1 MSSIGKS
8 VPRADGRD
16 KVTGAAVYTGDMAMP
31 GLLCGKVLR
40 SPLPHARIR
49 RIDASRAAALPGVLA
64 VLTRENL
71 QVAEPRYGAYVKDQ
85 PVVALD
91 KVRYAGDVVAAVAAV
106 DERSAAAGLGQ
117 IEIEYDELPAIM
129 TIDDALR
136 EGAPLVHERPEGRK
150 APEFGAGASH
160 IVHEQ
165 SNVCF
170 HFRYER
176 GNVDAGFA
184 AADHVFEDAFE
195 FPSAQHYPMEPHVS
209 LAKFDGDML
218 IVWSATQSP
227 FPQRQELAR
236 IFGLSLSRVRVI
248 VPYVGGGYGA
258 KSGVKNEAIAAA
270 LSRMARRPVRIAY
283 SAEETFRT
291 LCQPR
296 ARMIIKSGVK
306 KDGTIIA
313 RQCQLYLNGGAY
325 ANSGPSV
332 TEKAGYRA
340 HGPYPI
346 PNVRTDAYTIYTN
359 TVPAGAFRGFGA
371 PQAAYAYDSHLEM
384 IARRLH
390 LDPTAVRL
398 KNLLGRGDEYAAGDT
413 PIDCDLRGALQRVA
427 AEGAKHFTL
436 EAAKNSTKRG
446 RGLAAAVKDGGGTN
460 KAAHASV
467 KILIDGSVVYSSGS
481 VEIGQGMRTVFLQM
495 VAEELTVPVER
506 VQAAELDT
514 QYTPFDKGTNA
525 SSATTVMGLAMQQA
539 ARDAR
544 TQLIAAAASVFGVS
558 ADEVTLS
565 DGKLS
570 GGGKS
575 MGLHEIMRRRFG
587 AAEGEIVGRGYFKV
601 PRNAAVPLGYPSPFW
616 EIGFG
621 AAEVEIDTETGKTKL
636 ANYLSL
642 TDAGKMINP
651 QQCRGQDEG
660 AAMFGI
666 GQTFFENL
674 AYENGELMNGTL
686 IDYRLPRFSD
696 VPENF
701 ETIILEEGG
710 GLGPYGAKGMG
721 EGGIL
726 AVAPAVC
733 NAVEDAI
740 GVRMQSVP
748 LTPEKIWRAMKEA
761 RAAKKK

>member
-1 MSSIGKS
+1 LSSPIGQN

-16 KVTGAAVYTGDMAMP
+16 KVTGVGIYAGDMTLP
-31 GLLCGKVLR
+31 GMLYGKVLR
-40 SPLPHARIR
+40 SPFAHAKIR
-49 RIDASRAAALPGVLA
+49 RIDAARASKLPGVLA

-71 QVAEPRYGAYVKDQ
+71 NVAERTYGPYVKDQ

-91 KVRYAGDVVAAVAAV
+91 KVRYAGDVVAAVAAA
-106 DERSAAAGLGQ
+106 DERTAAAALK
-117 IEIEYDELPAIM
+117 EIDVEYDELPAV
-129 TIDDALR
+129 TTFDDALR
-136 EGAPLVHERPEGRK
+136 EGAALVHERQEGRK
-150 APEFGAGASH
+150 SPEFGAGASH
-160 IVHEQ
+160 IVHEN

-176 GNVDAGFA
+176 GELEAGFA
-184 AADHVFEDAFE
+184 AADHVFEDTFE

-209 LAKFDGDML
+209 LARFDGETL
-218 IVWSATQSP
+218 TVWSATQSP

-236 IFGLSLSRVRVI
+236 IFGLPLGRVRVI

-258 KSGVKNEAIAAA
+258 KSGVKTEAIAAA
-270 LSRMARRPVRIAY
+270 LSRIARRPVRVAY
-283 SAEETFRT
+283 TSEETFRT

-296 ARMIIKSGVK
+296 ARMTIKTGVK
-306 KDGTIIA
+306 KDGTFIA
-313 RQCQLYLNGGAY
+313 RQCRLYLNGGAY

-346 PNVRTDAYTIYTN
+346 PNVRTDAYTVYTN

-384 IARRLH
+384 IAGRLK
-390 LDPTAVRL
+390 LDSTAVRV
-398 KNLLGRGDEYAAGDT
+398 KNLLGRGDEYASGDT
-413 PIDCDLRGALQRVA
+413 PIDCDLRGAMKRVA
-427 AEGAKHFTL
+427 AEMNASSA
-436 EAAKNSTKRG
+436 AAKPPSRRG
-446 RGLAAAVKDGGGTN
+446 RGVAAAVKDGGGTN
-460 KAAHASV
+460 KAAHAQV
-467 KILIDGSVVYSSGS
+467 KILIDGSVVYSCGS
-481 VEIGQGMRTVFLQM
+481 VEIGQGMRTTFLQM
-495 VAEELTVPVER
+495 VAEELTVPVES

-525 SSATTVMGLAMQQA
+525 SSATTVMGLAVQQA

-544 TQLIAAAASVFGVS
+544 AQLFAAAAAVFGVS
-558 ADEVTLS
+558 ADQVALQ
-565 DGKLS
+565 DGKLAA
-570 GGGKS
+570 GGKT
-575 MGLHEIMRRRFG
+575 MPLREVMRRHFG

-601 PRNAAVPLGYPSPFW
+601 PKNPAVPLGFPSPFW

-621 AAEVEIDTETGKTKL
+621 AAEVEIDAETGQTRL
-636 ANYLSL
+636 AKYLSL
-642 TDAGKMINP
+642 TDAGRMINP

-660 AAMFGI
+660 AAVFGI
-666 GQTFFENL
+666 GQTFFEDL

-696 VPENF
+696 VPEDF
-701 ETIILEEGG
+701 ATIILEEGG
-710 GLGPYGAKGMG
+710 GRGPYGAKGMG

-733 NAVEDAI
+733 NAVADAI
-740 GVRMQSVP
+740 GVRMQKVP
-748 LTPEKIWRAMKEA
+748 ITPEKIWRAMKQTHGS
-761 RAAKKK
+761 KK

>member
-1 MSSIGKS
+1 MSSPIGQNI
-8 VPRADGRD
+8 PRADGRD
-16 KVTGAAVYTGDMAMP
+16 KVTGAGVYAGDLKLP
-31 GLLCGKVLR
+31 GMLYGKVLR
-40 SPLPHARIR
+40 SPFAHARIK
-49 RIDASRAAALPGVLA
+49 RIDSRNAEAMPGVLA

-71 QVAEPRYGAYVKDQ
+71 NVAEKLYGPYVKDQ

-106 DERSAAAGLGQ
+106 DERAAVAALAAFD
-117 IEIEYDELPAIM
+117 IEYEEMPVVA

-136 EGAPLVHERPEGRK
+136 EGAALVHERQEGRK
-150 APEFGAGASH
+150 SPDFGTGASH

-176 GNVDAGFA
+176 GDADAGFA
-184 AADHVFEDAFE
+184 AADHVFEDTFD
-195 FPSAQHYPMEPHVS
+195 FPSAQHYPMEPHTSV
-209 LAKFDGDML
+209 ARFDGDML
-218 IVWSATQSP
+218 AVWSATQSP

-236 IFGLSLSRVRVI
+236 IFGLPLGRVRVI

-258 KSGVKNEAIAAA
+258 KSGIKNEAIAAA

-283 SAEETFRT
+283 TAEETFRT
-291 LCQPR
+291 MCQPR
-296 ARMIIKSGVK
+296 ARITIKTGVK
-306 KDGTIIA
+306 NDGTFVA
-313 RQCQLYLNGGAY
+313 RQCKLYLNGGAY
-325 ANSGPSV
+325 SNSGPSV

-384 IARRLH
+384 IARRLNIDANA
-390 LDPTAVRL
+390 LRL
-398 KNLLGRGDEYAAGDT
+398 KNLLRRGDEYAAGDT
-413 PIDCDLRGALQRVA
+413 PIDCDLHGALKRVA
-427 AEGAKHFTL
+427 NEMSRASVKFSESGI
-436 EAAKNSTKRG
+436 KRG
-446 RGLAAAVKDGGGTN
+446 RGFAAAVKDGGGTN
-460 KAAHASV
+460 KAAHALV
-467 KILIDGSVVYSSGS
+467 KILLDGSVVYSSGS
-481 VEIGQGMRTVFLQM
+481 VEIGQGMRTAFLQL
-495 VAEELTVPVER
+495 VANELTVPVES

-544 TQLIAAAASVFGVS
+544 AQLIAAAAGLFGVP
-558 ADEVTLS
+558 ADEVSLNE
-565 DGKLS
+565 GKLS
-570 GGGKS
+570 GGGKN
-575 MGLHEIMRRRFG
+575 MAIREVMRRHFG

-601 PRNAAVPLGYPSPFW
+601 PKNSAVPLGYPSPFW

-621 AAEVEIDTETGKTKL
+621 AAEVEIDGDTGETKL
-636 ANYLSL
+636 ANYVSL

-660 AAMFGI
+660 AAVFGI
-666 GQTFFENL
+666 GQAFFEDL

-686 IDYRLPRFSD
+686 IEYRLPRFSD
-696 VPENF
+696 VPANF

-710 GLGPYGAKGMG
+710 GRGPHGAKGMG

-733 NAVEDAI
+733 NAVENAV
-740 GVRMQSVP
+740 GVRMQNVP
-748 LTPEKIWRAMKEA
+748 LTPEKVWRAMKE
-761 RAAKKK
+761 RGSKE

>member
-1 MSSIGKS
+1 MSSPIGQNI
-8 VPRADGRD
+8 PRADGRD
-16 KVTGAAVYTGDMAMP
+16 KVTGAGIYAGDLKLP
-31 GLLCGKVLR
+31 GMLYGKVLR
-40 SPLPHARIR
+40 SPFAHARVK
-49 RIDASRAAALPGVLA
+49 RIDSRKAEAMPGVYA

-71 QVAEPRYGAYVKDQ
+71 NVAEKLYGPYVKDQ

-106 DERSAAAGLGQ
+106 DERAATAALSAFD
-117 IEIEYDELPAIM
+117 IEYEELPLVA

-136 EGAPLVHERPEGRK
+136 EGAPLVHETQEGRK
-150 APEFGAGASH
+150 SPDFGTGASH

-176 GNVDAGFA
+176 GDADAGFA
-184 AADHVFEDAFE
+184 AADHVFEDTFD
-195 FPSAQHYPMEPHVS
+195 FPSAQHYPMEPHTSV
-209 LAKFDGDML
+209 AKFDGDML
-218 IVWSATQSP
+218 TVWSATQSP

-236 IFGLSLSRVRVI
+236 IFGLPLGRVRVI

-258 KSGVKNEAIAAA
+258 KSGIKNEAIAAA
-270 LSRMARRPVRIAY
+270 LSRIARRPVRIAY
-283 SAEETFRT
+283 TAEETFRT
-291 LCQPR
+291 MCQPR
-296 ARMIIKSGVK
+296 ARITIKTGVK
-306 KDGTIIA
+306 NDGTFVA
-313 RQCQLYLNGGAY
+313 RQCRLYLNGGAY
-325 ANSGPSV
+325 SNSGPSV
-332 TEKAGYRA
+332 TEKVGYRA

-390 LDPTAVRL
+390 IDANALRL
-398 KNLLGRGDEYAAGDT
+398 KNLLRRGDEYAAGDT
-413 PIDCDLRGALQRVA
+413 PIDCDLHGALNRVA
-427 AEGAKHFTL
+427 NEISH
-436 EAAKNSTKRG
+436 AAVKFSESGLKRG
-446 RGLAAAVKDGGGTN
+446 RGVAAAVKDGGGTN
-460 KAAHASV
+460 KAAHALV
-467 KILIDGSVVYSSGS
+467 KILLDGSVVYSSGS
-481 VEIGQGMRTVFLQM
+481 VEIGQGMRTAFLQM
-495 VAEELTVPVER
+495 VANELTVPVES

-525 SSATTVMGLAMQQA
+525 SSATTVMGLALQQA
-539 ARDAR
+539 ARAAR
-544 TQLIAAAASVFGVS
+544 AQLIAAAAAILGVR
-558 ADEVTLS
+558 ADEVSLTE
-565 DGKLS
+565 GKLA

-575 MGLHEIMRRRFG
+575 MAIREVMRRHFG

-601 PRNAAVPLGYPSPFW
+601 PKNSAVPLGYPSPFW

-621 AAEVEIDTETGKTKL
+621 SAEVEIDGDTGETKL
-636 ANYLSL
+636 ASYVSL

-660 AAMFGI
+660 AAVFGI
-666 GQTFFENL
+666 GQAFFEDL
-674 AYENGELMNGTL
+674 AYENGELLNGSL

-696 VPENF
+696 VPANF

-710 GLGPYGAKGMG
+710 GRGPYGAKGMG

-733 NAVEDAI
+733 NAVESAV

-748 LTPEKIWRAMKEA
+748 LTPEKVWRAMKE
-761 RAAKKK
+761 RGSKK

>member
-1 MSSIGKS
+1 MGSPIGQNI
-8 VPRADGRD
+8 PRADGRD
-16 KVTGAAVYTGDMAMP
+16 KVTGTGLYTGDLKLP
-31 GLLCGKVLR
+31 GMLYGKVLR
-40 SPLPHARIR
+40 SPFAHAKIK
-49 RIDASRAAALPGVLA
+49 RIDSRKAEAMPGVFA

-71 QVAEPRYGAYVKDQ
+71 NVAEKLYGPYVKDQ

-91 KVRYAGDVVAAVAAV
+91 KVRYAGDVVAAVAAL
-106 DERSAAAGLGQ
+106 DERAATAALAGFD
-117 IEIEYDELPAIM
+117 IEYEELPVVAG
-129 TIDDALR
+129 IDDALR
-136 EGAPLVHERPEGRK
+136 EGAPLVHETQEGRK
-150 APEFGAGASH
+150 SPDFGAGASH
-160 IVHEQ
+160 IVHEN

-176 GNVDAGFA
+176 GDADAGFA
-184 AADHVFEDAFE
+184 AADHVFEDTFD
-195 FPSAQHYPMEPHVS
+195 FPSAQHYPMEPHTSV
-209 LAKFDGDML
+209 AKFDGDTL
-218 IVWSATQSP
+218 TVWSATQSP

-236 IFGLSLSRVRVI
+236 IFGLPLGRVRVI

-258 KSGVKNEAIAAA
+258 KSGIKNEAIAAS

-283 SAEETFRT
+283 TAEETFRT
-291 LCQPR
+291 MCQPR
-296 ARMIIKSGVK
+296 ARITIKTGVK
-306 KDGTIIA
+306 SDGAFVA
-313 RQCQLYLNGGAY
+313 RQCKLYLNGGAY
-325 ANSGPSV
+325 SNSGPSV

-384 IARRLH
+384 IARRLNIDANA
-390 LDPTAVRL
+390 LRL
-398 KNLLGRGDEYAAGDT
+398 KNLLRRGDEYAAGDT
-413 PIDCDLRGALQRVA
+413 PIDCDLHGALKRIEKEASCASV
-427 AEGAKHFTL
+427 KFL
-436 EAAKNSTKRG
+436 ESGIKRG
-446 RGLAAAVKDGGGTN
+446 RGFAAAVKDGGGTN
-460 KAAHASV
+460 KAAHALV
-467 KILIDGSVVYSSGS
+467 KILLDGSVVYSSGS
-481 VEIGQGMRTVFLQM
+481 VEIGQGMRTAFLQM
-495 VAEELTVPVER
+495 VAYELTVPVET

-525 SSATTVMGLAMQQA
+525 SSATTVMGLALQQA

-544 TQLIAAAASVFGVS
+544 AQLIAAAAGLFAVS
-558 ADEVTLS
+558 PDEVS
-565 DGKLS
+565 VSEGKLTA
-570 GGGKS
+570 GGAS
-575 MGLHEIMRRRFG
+575 MPIREVMRRHFG

-601 PRNAAVPLGYPSPFW
+601 PKNSAVPLGYPSPFW

-621 AAEVEIDTETGKTKL
+621 AAEVEIDGDTGEAKL
-636 ANYLSL
+636 ASYVSL

-660 AAMFGI
+660 AAVFGI
-666 GQTFFENL
+666 GQAFFEDL
-674 AYENGELMNGTL
+674 AYENGELMNGSL

-696 VPENF
+696 VPADF

-710 GLGPYGAKGMG
+710 GRGPYGAKGMG

-740 GVRMQSVP
+740 GVRMQNVP
-748 LTPEKIWRAMKEA
+748 LTPEKVWRAMRE
-761 RAAKKK
+761 RGSKK